1 MNETLRDMFKIIRVV
16 KRTGISLLVQWLEFQ
31 TSTAGGMGSVP
42 GWGSKI
48 LLSLW
53 CRQKNKK
60 KNREQ
65 TEM

>member
-1 MNETLRDMFKIIRVV
+1 MNKILRDMFKIIRVV

-48 LLSLW
+48 LLALVV
-53 CRQKNKK
+53 QTKK
-60 KNREQ
+60 
-65 TEM
+65 